1 MPDWFDAGLH
11 SELQTKGRRV
21 VKAGRKQILLIEDG
35 GRVFACNNRCPH
47 EGYPLSEGTLG
58 PACTLTCN
66 WHNWKFDLAN
76 GETLV
81 GGDRLRQYPT
91 ELRDGRIWVDIS
103 DPPAEARQ
111 ARALHNLE
119 EASDDNDFE
128 RMAREVAR
136 YIKADGDP
144 LEPLRRMVARSSNRF
159 EYGMTHAYAA
169 APDWL
174 SLHESAATEEQRLTA
189 LVEPIAHIAWDTL
202 REQEYPFTDAK
213 TAWDEAAFACAVEA
227 EDEAGAITL
236 VNGALSGGRES
247 LASLERAFAR
257 AALAHY
263 QDFGHSAI
271 YVRKAFELIGQLGGA
286 VAAPVLHALTR
297 SIIYAT
303 REDRIPEFRHYGK
316 ALAAWS
322 TSGKPCA
329 ANELVGLSVNA
340 ALDRVAALP
349 GDNEAKYRL
358 LLEANALAMLRY
370 DASVNLHTTKPI
382 SHNIGWLDFTHSL
395 TFANAVRQHCTA
407 QPELWPQA
415 LLQLACFLGRNAPFL
430 LPEPDWSWEVKD
442 PGRFFSQERTALY
455 DHGLRDPIFACH
467 RVKVLAAV
475 AEEVAWA
482 GEGDLANA
490 VLAATNRYLNSP
502 MKAHHGLRAAHQALS
517 FVEAEG

>member
-1 MPDWFDAGLH
+1 MPDWFDAGLRA
-11 SELQTKGRRV
+11 ELQAKGRRV
-21 VKAGRKQILLIEDG
+21 VKAGRKQILLIANGE
-35 GRVFACNNRCPH
+35 RLFACNNRCPH

-58 PACTLTCN
+58 AACTLTCN
-66 WHNWKFDLAN
+66 WHNWKFDLAS

-81 GGDRLRQYPT
+81 GGDRLRQYPI
-91 ELRDGRIWVDIS
+91 EERDGRIWIDVS

-111 ARALHNLE
+111 ARALENLA
-119 EASDDNDFE
+119 EASDDSDFE

-144 LEPLRRMVARSSNRF
+144 LEPLRRMVVRSSARF

-169 APDWL
+169 AADWL
-174 SLHESAATEEQRLTA
+174 SLYKAAATEEQRLTA
-189 LVEPIAHIAWDTL
+189 LVEPIAHIAFDTL
-202 REQEYPFTDAK
+202 REREYPYAAAAA
-213 TAWDEAAFACAVEA
+213 AWDETAFGRAMED
-227 EDEAGAITL
+227 EDEARAIAL
-236 VNGALSGGRES
+236 VNGALGSGAQA
-247 LASLERAFAR
+247 LAPLKRAFAR

-271 YVRKAFELIGQLGGA
+271 YARKSFELIGYLGGA
-286 VAAPVLHALTR
+286 VAPPVLHALTR

-303 REDRIPEFRHYGK
+303 REDRIPEFRHYAKALSGWSTKGK
-316 ALAAWS
+316 ACSAS
-322 TSGKPCA
+322 
-329 ANELVGLSVNA
+329 ELVGLSVNA

-370 DASVNLHTTKPI
+370 DLDVGVQTTKPV
-382 SHNIGWLDFTHSL
+382 SHNVGWLDFTHAL
-395 TFANAVRQHCTA
+395 TFGNAVRLHCTE

-430 LPEPDWSWEVKD
+430 LPEADWSWEVKD
-442 PGRFFSQERTALY
+442 AGGFFARERAGLY
-455 DHGLRDPIFACH
+455 DHGIREPIFACH

-482 GEGDLANA
+482 GEGNLANA

>member
-1 MPDWFDAGLH
+1 MPEWFDAGLRA
-11 SELQTKGRRV
+11 ELQAKGRRV
-21 VKAGRKQILLIEDG
+21 VKAGRKQILLIDDG
-35 GRVFACNNRCPH
+35 GRLLACNNRCPH

-58 PACTLTCN
+58 ASCTLTCN
-66 WHNWKFDLAN
+66 WHNWKFDLAS

-81 GGDRLRQYPT
+81 GGDRLRQYPI
-91 ELRDGRIWVDIS
+91 EDRDGRLWVDVS

-111 ARALHNLE
+111 ARALENLA

-144 LEPLRRMVARSSNRF
+144 LEPLRRMVGRSSVRF

-169 APDWL
+169 AADWL
-174 SLHESAATEEQRLTA
+174 SLHRSAQTEEQRLTA
-189 LVEPIAHIAWDTL
+189 LVEPIAHIAFDTL
-202 REQEYPFTDAK
+202 REREYPYAAATS
-213 TAWDEAAFACAVEA
+213 AWDETAFGRAMED
-227 EDEAGAITL
+227 EDEARAIAL
-236 VNGALSGGRES
+236 VNGALTSGS
-247 LASLERAFAR
+247 QALAPLQRAFAR

-271 YVRKAFELIGQLGGA
+271 YARKSFELIGYLGGA
-286 VAAPVLHALTR
+286 FAAPVLHALTR

-303 REDRIPEFRHYGK
+303 REDRIPEFRHYAK
-316 ALAAWS
+316 ALSAWS
-322 TSGKPCA
+322 ATGKPCSA
-329 ANELVGLSVNA
+329 GELVGLSVNA
-340 ALDRVAALP
+340 ALDRVVALP

-370 DASVNLHTTKPI
+370 DLNAGLQTTKPI
-382 SHNIGWLDFTHSL
+382 SHNVGWLDFTHAL
-395 TFANAVRQHCTA
+395 TFGNAVRLHCTE

-430 LPEPDWSWEVKD
+430 LAEPDWSWGVSDAEC
-442 PGRFFSQERTALY
+442 FFAHERAGLY
-455 DHGLRDPIFACH
+455 DHGIREPIFACH
-467 RVKVLAAV
+467 RVKVLTAV

-482 GEGDLANA
+482 GEGNLSNA